1 MSTIKERAKQIIDE
15 LPEETVA
22 QLLEDLEDMLDL
34 ERAIAE
40 SDPSKALELREF
52 LRQLKKEGHPA
63 VKDLELEEPE

>member
-1 MSTIKERAKQIIDE
+1 MSAIKERAKQLIDQ

-40 SDPSKALELREF
+40 EKDQPGVPLEEF
-52 LRQLKKEGHPA
+52 IEQLKAEG
-63 VKDLELEEPE
+63 KL